1 MIIDI
6 ESRPDSVALS
16 RDESLKYRAWSVT
29 AMVVMFATINWA
41 DKAIIGIVARA
52 LQEDLGLTASQIGYT
67 GSAFF
72 FLFSI
77 SGAAV
82 GFLGDRFQ
90 VRWILLTLAL
100 IWGLIQFPILVSGTF
115 GALLFSR
122 ILLGAAEGP
131 ATAMANTAVFQWFP
145 PAKRS
150 FPSALVTSGSSLAKI
165 LVAPILALILAA
177 WGWRA
182 CFIVMGAVSFIW
194 CLLWLFIAK
203 EGPYARHDTNSSG
216 AALNETSIEAQSA
229 SRVPLSKIFL
239 TPSFL
244 GALFGTFTVYAVVA
258 ASITWIPPYLEV
270 GLGFSRLQ
278 SGLMFGLPSIASL
291 IMMFGSTFIADRLSS
306 RNYTARVTRALTT
319 AGFLI
324 VGGLTLC
331 CLPSI
336 ETPYIVVGVLVFGYG
351 CASVALPMMNAVISQ
366 ITPVKQLA
374 STLGVFLALQN
385 ISGLIAPSLVGVLVD
400 NSDAPL
406 AGYSFAYQIFGV
418 ALLIGGLVV
427 GVFVNPERDAARL
440 QNLIKDAG

>member
-1 MIIDI
+1 MIVNID
-6 ESRPDSVALS
+6 SRPDSVALS
-16 RDESLKYRAWSVT
+16 RDENLKYRAWSVT
-29 AMVVMFATINWA
+29 LMVVMFATINWA

-100 IWGLIQFPILVSGTF
+100 IWGLIQFPILVSGSF
-115 GALLFSR
+115 GVLLFSR

-165 LVAPILALILAA
+165 LAAPMLALILAA

-194 CLLWLFIAK
+194 CLLWLFIAQ
-203 EGPYARHDTNSSG
+203 EGPYARHNNDRSDATLGEKIVDTK
-216 AALNETSIEAQSA
+216 AVVRL
-229 SRVPLSKIFL
+229 PLKEIVL

-258 ASITWIPPYLEV
+258 ASITWIPSYLEV

-306 RNYTARVTRALTT
+306 RNYTARVTRAFTT

-324 VGGLTLC
+324 VGGFTFF

-336 ETPYIVVGVLVFGYG
+336 ETPYLVVSVLVFGYG

-366 ITPVKQLA
+366 IAPVKQLA
-374 STLGVFLALQN
+374 STLGIFLALQN

-400 NSDAPL
+400 HAAFPL

-418 ALLIGGLVV
+418 SLLIGGLVV
-427 GVFVNPERDAARL
+427 GIFVNPERDAARL
-440 QNLIKDAG
+440 KKLIQHTD

>member
-1 MIIDI
+1 MGISI
-6 ESRPDSVALS
+6 ETSQADLAKLTRFENYK
-16 RDESLKYRAWSVT
+16 RRAWSVT
-29 AMVVMFATINWA
+29 LMVVMFATINWA

-77 SGAAV
+77 SGAVV

-100 IWGLIQFPILVSGTF
+100 LWGLIQLPILISGTF
-115 GALLFSR
+115 TVLLISR

-145 PAKRS
+145 PEKRS

-165 LVAPILALILAA
+165 AVAPMLALILAA

-182 CFIVMGAVSFIW
+182 CFIVMGVVSVLW
-194 CLLWLFIAK
+194 CVLWLMIGK
-203 EGPYARHDTNSSG
+203 EGPYARRSRTTAVVPG
-216 AALNETSIEAQSA
+216 QAAEVVAE
-229 SRVPLSKIFL
+229 RVPLRKILL

-244 GALFGTFTVYAVVA
+244 GALFGTFAVYALVA
-258 ASITWIPPYLEV
+258 ASITWIPSYLEA
-270 GLGFSRLQ
+270 GLGYSRLH

-306 RNYTARVTRALTT
+306 RNHSARVTRALTT
-319 AGFLI
+319 AGFLLI
-324 VGGLTLC
+324 GGLTLC
-331 CLPSI
+331 SLPFI
-336 ETPYIVVGVLVFGYG
+336 QTPYLVVGVLIFGYG

-366 ITPVKQLA
+366 ITPAGQLA
-374 STLGVFLALQN
+374 STLGIFLALQN
-385 ISGLIAPSLVGVLVD
+385 VSGLIAPSMVGILVD
-400 NSDAPL
+400 HAANPL
-406 AGYSFAYQIFGV
+406 AGYSLAYQILGI
-418 ALLIGGLVV
+418 ALVV
-427 GVFVNPERDAARL
+427 GGLAVGIFVHPERDAERL
-440 QNLIKDAG
+440 KSFIKT